1 MLMRPLVHILAVA
14 ATLLVLS
21 NAGMGISVSSFYI
34 ALVVAV
40 IWGLMNLTVGPL
52 LKLLTLPINIITLG
66 LFSFVI
72 NALLFW
78 FIATFVE
85 GFHVAG
91 FIPAL
96 LGSVILSAVSFVVR
110 HVLSPRD

>member
-1 MLMRPLVHILAVA
+1 MRPLIHILAIA

-21 NAGMGISVSSFYI
+21 NAGIGISVLSFYI
-34 ALVVAV
+34 ALVVAI
-40 IWGLMNLTVGPL
+40 IWGIMNLTVGPL

-78 FIATFVE
+78 FISSFVE

-96 LGSVILSAVSFVVR
+96 LGSVILSAVSFVLR
-110 HVLSPRD
+110 HVLKSND